1 MTTASATI
9 SSKRQITIPSIFF
22 NHFGFSK
29 GDLLV
34 FKKEV
39 DGIKIKKAL
48 DLVNEVAGSLEVP
61 EHMKNVD
68 IDEAIR
74 TGKEEH
80 FKNQR

>member
-9 SSKRQITIPSIFF
+9 SSKRQITIPSVFF
-22 NHFGFSK
+22 KQFGFSK
-29 GDLLV
+29 GDLLI

-48 DLVNEVAGSLEVP
+48 DLVNEIAGSFQVP

-74 TGKEEH
+74 IGKEEH
-80 FKNQR
+80 FKNQK